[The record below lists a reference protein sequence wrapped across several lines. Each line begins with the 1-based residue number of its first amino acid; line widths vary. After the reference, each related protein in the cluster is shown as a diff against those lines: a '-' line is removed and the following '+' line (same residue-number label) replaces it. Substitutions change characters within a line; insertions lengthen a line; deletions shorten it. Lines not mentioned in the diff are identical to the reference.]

1 MAGTSPSSDNAKKKQ
16 EAIAKAKEAVANAQ
30 TQEQKDAAQAE
41 LAQAEQ
47 MPN

>member
-1 MAGTSPSSDNAKKKQ
+1 MAGTSPQNDAQKKKQ
-16 EAIAKAKEAVANAQ
+16 EAIAKARQKVSEAQ

-41 LAQAEQ
+41 LTQAEQ